1 MKKIENSVYL
11 SYEARWM
18 MVKDVGF
25 RNDSC
30 YNSGVNNVFDIIDFE
45 VFELGN
51 NDILRTCK
59 NLYGLKMDL
68 RKRKESVEIVKQF
81 LYNLYSTKELKGL
94 WLAIPESVMKL
105 YDGKLG
111 MGKYKLPSDALII
124 SDLGFDGCL
133 FVSKIGFELKGEY

>member
-1 MKKIENSVYL
+1 
-11 SYEARWM
+11 M

-30 YNSGVNNVFDIIDFE
+30 YNSGINSVFEIIDFE

-59 NLYGLKMDL
+59 SLYGLKMDL
-68 RKRKESVEIVKQF
+68 RKRKESVEVVKQF
-81 LYNLYSTKELKGL
+81 LYNVYNTKELKGL

-105 YDGKLG
+105 YDGKSG